1 MLCETVRVALSARLD
16 HEDPGQPGSLLDDHL
31 RTCAECRAWLARAEQ
46 VTRAV
51 RLRSIAEV
59 PDLTATIMAAVAAD
73 RSRDQRPQAVPAR
86 PGVEARARQR
96 VLRLAVAVA
105 AVAQLLLTLRSL
117 VPGAAVAAGLHTGR
131 ELASFD
137 AALAV
142 GFLLAAWRPGLARAY
157 TPIAV
162 ALVAFLAVTC
172 GLDLANGVT
181 TLAHETG
188 HLAAVGQA
196 GLLWALARTTRTPAV
211 PQPATA

>member
-59 PDLTATIMAAVAAD
+59 PDLTATIMAAVAAE
-73 RSRDQRPQAVPAR
+73 RRRDQQPQAAPAG

-96 VLRLAVAVA
+96 VLRFAVAAA
-105 AVAQLLLTLRSL
+105 AVAQLLTLRSL
-117 VPGAAVAAGLHTGR
+117 VPGVAIAAGLHTGR

-142 GFLLAAWRPGLARAY
+142 GLLLAAWRPGLARAY

-162 ALVAFLAVTC
+162 ALVAFLGVTC